1 MGSHLLPL
9 NTSSRP
15 SLAKPLTV
23 YVYNSIK
30 SRYSHST
37 KENPVH
43 EAKDKER
50 APSTAEEFKKIAEE
64 KIREGQISDSEFESV
79 KRRSDEQEKGSDY
92 GRRGDHEPEGAKAL
106 SDKS

>member
-1 MGSHLLPL
+1 MLEIGVNILASWSF
-9 NTSSRP
+9 SSVLWVW
-15 SLAKPLTV
+15 SFQ
-23 YVYNSIK
+23 

-92 GRRGDHEPEGAKAL
+92 GRRADHEPEGAKAF